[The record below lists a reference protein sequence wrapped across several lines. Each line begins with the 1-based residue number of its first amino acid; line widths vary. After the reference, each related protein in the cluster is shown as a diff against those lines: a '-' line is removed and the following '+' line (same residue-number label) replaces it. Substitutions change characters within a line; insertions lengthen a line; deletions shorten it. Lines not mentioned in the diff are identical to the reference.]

1 MKKFLFYFG
10 YLIAFF
16 RLTLSYIAPVFITL
30 FRLTVSYIAPVFIVF
45 FFYSMSQ
52 DPSDNGFGSFM
63 FWVSLFVSL
72 FYYIRLGDKK
82 TANNTDSSVED
93 DYTVLG
99 IFRQYSPAVGRLI
112 FFCIGSLLILLLT
125 VRFG

>member
-30 FRLTVSYIAPVFIVF
+30 FRLTLSYIAPVFIVF

-52 DPSDNGFGSFM
+52 DPSDNGFGFP
-63 FWVSLFVSL
+63 
-72 FYYIRLGDKK
+72 R
-82 TANNTDSSVED
+82 
-93 DYTVLG
+93 
-99 IFRQYSPAVGRLI
+99 YSENSGV
-112 FFCIGSLLILLLT
+112 
-125 VRFG
+125 

>member
-16 RLTLSYIAPVFITL
+16 RLALP
-30 FRLTVSYIAPVFIVF
+30 YIAPVFIVF

-63 FWVSLFVSL
+63 FWVSLFVSF
-72 FYYIRLGDKK
+72 FYYIRLGHKK
-82 TANNTDSSVED
+82 TANNTDSSVEKEN
-93 DYTVLG
+93 YLWKVYRGYFGVAARYFFIVFLG
-99 IFRQYSPAVGRLI
+99 Y
-112 FFCIGSLLILLLT
+112 LILLLT